1 MCLTSNL
8 KVETVASYDVH
19 HLGYWY
25 FKKHPLIICV
35 SKTEILLSITVILYD
50 TVPVLQVMYVLVAL
64 VPRLS
69 SKILSKTADD
79 GLESRVYYSVA

>member
-35 SKTEILLSITVILYD
+35 SKTEILLSITVIIFYD
-50 TVPVLQVMYVLVAL
+50 IVPVLQVIHVLVAP

-69 SKILSKTADD
+69 GRILSTTADK
-79 GLESRVYYSVA
+79 GLESRVY

>member
-1 MCLTSNL
+1 MTLCFFLFRTEMCLTSNL

-35 SKTEILLSITVILYD
+35 SITKILFLTIANTTINMYQ
-50 TVPVLQVMYVLVAL
+50 VPSAKI
-64 VPRLS
+64 S
-69 SKILSKTADD
+69 SKNC
-79 GLESRVYYSVA
+79 